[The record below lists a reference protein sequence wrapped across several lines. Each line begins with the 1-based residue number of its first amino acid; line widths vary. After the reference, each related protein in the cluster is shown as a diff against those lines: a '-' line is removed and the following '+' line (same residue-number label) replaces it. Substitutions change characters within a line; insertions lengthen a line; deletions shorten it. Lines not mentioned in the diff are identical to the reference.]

1 MLILVSNCGELFV
14 KGEFRLSSNSKSRV
28 PQNNTP
34 SIASTNKQHLTKEAK
49 RREIKPAK
57 ILSFCF
63 QRKAIKVLPRGQ
75 AGLH

>member
-34 SIASTNKQHLTKEAK
+34 SIASTNKLQSNILLRKQNTG
-49 RREIKPAK
+49 RSNLIIK
-57 ILSFCF
+57 F
-63 QRKAIKVLPRGQ
+63 QVYGALPLG
-75 AGLH
+75 G